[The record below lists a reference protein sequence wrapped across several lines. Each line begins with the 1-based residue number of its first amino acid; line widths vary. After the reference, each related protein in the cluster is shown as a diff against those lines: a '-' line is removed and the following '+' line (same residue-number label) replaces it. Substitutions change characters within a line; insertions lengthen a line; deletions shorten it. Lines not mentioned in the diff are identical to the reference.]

1 MDNQTKDQLRSVI
14 VGLAIG
20 DALGVPAEFQ
30 PRHTFRISSMTGYV
44 ERIISRQVRGQ
55 MIQA

>member
-1 MDNQTKDQLRSVI
+1 MDNQTKDQLRSAI

-30 PRHTFRISSMTGYV
+30 PRHTFHISSMTGYG
-44 ERIISRQVRGQ
+44 SPS
-55 MIQA
+55 AS